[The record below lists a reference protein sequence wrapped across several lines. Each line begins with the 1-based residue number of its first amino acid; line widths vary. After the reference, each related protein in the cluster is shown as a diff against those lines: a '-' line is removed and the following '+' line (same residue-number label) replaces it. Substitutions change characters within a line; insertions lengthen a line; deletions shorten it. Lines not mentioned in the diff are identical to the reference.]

1 MQSAVCKMQCAAC
14 SGGDH
19 GIPLTFLEVKSRH
32 VRLGGQDHPGCDVG
46 DSENTQML
54 HSRPSTQAAILDT
67 VAVVKRPNRGR
78 SGPSLSSFCSCSS
91 VLLHYLGHGH
101 PEVFLSHI
109 HPPLPRVQGTLDRVQ
124 GKGCRVQGKG
134 YRVQGT
140 EQRSLFSLG
149 EIVSTPTY

>member
-1 MQSAVCKMQCAAC
+1 MCASAGRTILAV
-14 SGGDH
+14 
-19 GIPLTFLEVKSRH
+19 T
-32 VRLGGQDHPGCDVG
+32 VG